1 MISRA
6 ALRRHPRI
14 RAGGDGL
21 TMRYM
26 LAIDVGG
33 TFTDFVAYDQAAR
46 ATLVWKEPSVPGD
59 PVEGI
64 LRGLER
70 FADRAELANIRIG
83 TTVATNALLERKGA
97 TVAYVATK
105 GFRDVPFIQRGNRKY
120 HYDMSWVKPKPLV
133 KRRHCFEVSERVDA
147 YGQVLTPLEEASVRA
162 VAAAIRALP
171 EIEAVAVCLL
181 FSYLAPDHERRVK
194 QILGEELP
202 GMVVSISYEV
212 LPKWKEYERASTVI
226 ADAYLKPVVGRQLM
240 AMRQRLDDAGV
251 TAPAVI
257 IKSNGGEMSLG
268 AAAAAPVNMVL
279 SGPTGGVIA
288 SRCVA
293 QALGI
298 DQLVTI
304 DMGGTSTD
312 VSTVIGGKESFTTAF
327 EIEWGVPIQI
337 PMIDIR
343 TIGAGGGSIAWIDKG
358 GMLQVG
364 PQSAGAE
371 PGPACYG
378 RGGSAPTVTDAN
390 LVLGR
395 INPANFLGG
404 RMQLDVA
411 AARKAIAQLAAQLG
425 QEIEA
430 TALAIARIV
439 DTNMIGALR
448 SVLIERGL
456 DPRDFTLCAFGGA
469 TPLHASSLIREMG
482 IPRAI
487 VPIHP
492 AQFSAYGFILTDA
505 RVDRQ
510 RTTQLTSKRFD
521 PEVANRVMEE
531 LIAESVAELVGQG
544 YREGI
549 QVMRGLEMRYLGQN
563 YELELPVPFERF
575 DPATTDALWQ
585 RFHAAHE
592 SRFGFAIPGEIIEIV
607 TYTVTAVAPTPK
619 PDPVPIATGSGTR
632 SPRPAARCG
641 SWTAP
646 MRCRSTSAPPALRP
660 DHPRPRADRGGRL
673 GHRARGGPSAA
684 PGCGRPPADRRRA

>member
-1 MISRA
+1 
-6 ALRRHPRI
+6 
-14 RAGGDGL
+14 
-21 TMRYM
+21 MRYM
-26 LAIDVGG
+26 LAVDVGG
-33 TFTDFVAYDQAAR
+33 TFTDFVAYDGQTR
-46 ATLVWKEPSVPGD
+46 AIEVWKEPSVPSD
-59 PVEGI
+59 PVVAI
-64 LRGLER
+64 LDGLARYPHRDEI
-70 FADRAELANIRIG
+70 ANIRLG

-97 TVAYVATK
+97 VVAYVTTK
-105 GFRDVPFIQRGNRKY
+105 GFRDVPFIQRGNRKF
-120 HYDMSWVKPKPLV
+120 HYDMSWIKPKPLV
-133 KRRHCFEVSERVDA
+133 KRRHCFEVTERVDA
-147 YGQVLTPLEEASVRA
+147 YGRVLIPPDEAEVRE
-162 VAAAIRALP
+162 VAAAIRAIP

-181 FSYLAPDHERRVK
+181 FSYLNPDHERRVK
-194 QILGEELP
+194 EILTTELP
-202 GMVVSISYEV
+202 DKVVSISYEV
-212 LPKWKEYERASTVI
+212 LPKWKEYERASTTI
-226 ADAYLKPVVGRQLM
+226 ADAYLKPIVGRQLA
-240 AMRQRLDDAGV
+240 AMRERLDGAEI

-257 IKSNGGEMSLG
+257 IKSNGGEMSIA

-293 QALGI
+293 RDLGV
-298 DQLVTI
+298 DHLVTI

-312 VSTVIGGKESFTTAF
+312 VSTVIGGRESFTTAF

-337 PMIDIR
+337 PMVDIR

-364 PQSAGAE
+364 PQSAGAQ

-378 RGGSAPTVTDAN
+378 RGGDRATVTDAN

-395 INPANFLGG
+395 INPDYFLGG
-404 RMQLDVA
+404 RMRLDVA
-411 AARKAIAQLAAQLG
+411 AARRAIGQLAEELG
-425 QEIEA
+425 QDVEA

-521 PEVANRVMEE
+521 TAVANRIMEE
-531 LIAESVAELVGQG
+531 LVVESVEGLVGQG
-544 YREGI
+544 YRENI
-549 QVMRGLEMRYLGQN
+549 TVHRGLEMRYLGQN
-563 YELELPVPFERF
+563 YELELPVPFDRF
-575 DPATTDALWQ
+575 DPETVDQLWQ
-585 RFHAAHE
+585 RFHEAHE
-592 SRFGFAIPGEIIEIV
+592 ARFGFAIPGEIIEIV
-607 TYTVTAVAPTPK
+607 TYTVTAIAPTPK
-619 PDPVPIATGSGTR
+619 PDARPIATGGRAPEPKARRRVWFVDGVHDVPVYDRASLCYGQSIAGPALVEEEASVTVVESGHR
-632 SPRPAARCG
+632 
-641 SWTAP
+641 
-646 MRCRSTSAPPALRP
+646 LRP
-660 DHPRPRADRGGRL
+660 DGRGHLLIDVTG
-673 GHRARGGPSAA
+673 
-684 PGCGRPPADRRRA
+684 

>member
-1 MISRA
+1 
-6 ALRRHPRI
+6 
-14 RAGGDGL
+14 
-21 TMRYM
+21 MRYM

-33 TFTDFVAYDQAAR
+33 TFTDFVAYDQTAR
-46 ATLVWKEPSVPGD
+46 QTLVWKEPSVPGD

-70 FADRAELANIRIG
+70 LADAAEIANIRIG
-83 TTVATNALLERKGA
+83 TTVATNALLEHKGA
-97 TVAYVATK
+97 VVAYIATK

-133 KRRHCFEVSERVDA
+133 KRRHCFEVAERVDA
-147 YGQVLTPLEEASVRA
+147 YGKVLTPLDEASVRA
-162 VAAAIRALP
+162 AAAAIRALP

-181 FSYLAPDHERRVK
+181 FSYLNPDHERRVK
-194 QILGEELP
+194 EILSEELP
-202 GMVVSISYEV
+202 GKVLSISYEV
-212 LPKWKEYERASTVI
+212 LPKWKEYERSSTAI

-240 AMRQRLDDAGV
+240 AMRARLDEAGV
-251 TAPAVI
+251 RAPAVI
-257 IKSNGGEMSLG
+257 IKSNGGEMTLS

-288 SRCVA
+288 SRCIA
-293 QALGI
+293 QDLGI
-298 DQLVTI
+298 DHLVTI

-312 VSTVIGGKESFTTAF
+312 VSTVIGGRESFTTAF

-364 PQSAGAE
+364 PQSAGAQ

-378 RGGSAPTVTDAN
+378 RGGSEATVTDAN

-395 INPANFLGG
+395 INPDNFLGG
-404 RMQLDVA
+404 RMRLDA
-411 AARKAIAQLAAQLG
+411 LAAREALARIAAQLG
-425 QEIEA
+425 QEVEA

-487 VPIHP
+487 VPVHP

-521 PEVANRVMEE
+521 VDVANRVMEE
-531 LIAESVAELVGQG
+531 LIAESVGELVDQG
-544 YREGI
+544 YRSDI

-575 DPATTDALWQ
+575 DPATTEALWQ

-607 TYTVTAVAPTPK
+607 TYTVTAIAPTPK
-619 PDPVPIATGSGTR
+619 PDPVAIR
-632 SPRPAARCG
+632 AARE
-641 SWTAP
+641 AP
-646 MRCRSTSAPPALRP
+646 EPKARRRVWFVDGVHEVPVYERAALCFGQSLEGPALIEEDASVTVLERGHRLRP
-660 DHPRPRADRGGRL
+660 DAA
-673 GHRARGGPSAA
+673 GHLLIDVTNG
-684 PGCGRPPADRRRA
+684 

>member
-1 MISRA
+1 
-6 ALRRHPRI
+6 
-14 RAGGDGL
+14 
-21 TMRYM
+21 MRYM

-33 TFTDFVAYDQAAR
+33 TFTDFVAYDQKAR
-46 ATLVWKEPSVPGD
+46 SIEVWKEPTVPSD
-59 PVEGI
+59 PVAGI

-70 FADRAELANIRIG
+70 FSHPGDIANIRIG
-83 TTVATNALLERKGA
+83 TTVATNALLEHKGA
-97 TVAYVATK
+97 IVAYVATK

-133 KRRHCFEVSERVDA
+133 KRRHCFEVSERIDA
-147 YGQVLTPLEEASVRA
+147 YGQVLTPLDEASVRA
-162 VAAAIRALP
+162 VAGAISALP

-181 FSYLAPDHERRVK
+181 FSYLNPDHERRVK
-194 QILGEELP
+194 EILSEELP
-202 GMVVSISYEV
+202 DKVLSISYEV
-212 LPKWKEYERASTVI
+212 LPKWKEYERSSTAI

-240 AMRQRLDDAGV
+240 AMRARLDAAGIR
-251 TAPAVI
+251 APAVI
-257 IKSNGGEMSLG
+257 IKSNGGEMTLE
-268 AAAAAPVNMVL
+268 AAAGSPVNMVL

-288 SRCVA
+288 SRRIA
-293 QALGI
+293 NELGI
-298 DQLVTI
+298 DHLVTI

-378 RGGSAPTVTDAN
+378 RGGTEATVTDAN

-395 INPANFLGG
+395 INPDNFLGG
-404 RMQLDVA
+404 RMRLEVE
-411 AARKAIAQLAAQLG
+411 AARRAVGRLADQHG
-425 QEIEA
+425 QAAED

-439 DTNMIGALR
+439 DHNMIGALH

-469 TPLHASSLIREMG
+469 TPLHASSLMREMG

-487 VPIHP
+487 VPVHP

-521 PEVANRVMEE
+521 VEVANRVLDE
-531 LIAESVAELVGQG
+531 LVAESVEELVAQG
-544 YREGI
+544 YRDKIEV
-549 QVMRGLEMRYLGQN
+549 QRGLEMRYLGQN
-563 YELELPVPFERF
+563 YELELPVPFARF
-575 DPATTDALWQ
+575 DPATTEALWQ
-585 RFHAAHE
+585 RFHEAHE
-592 SRFGFAIPGEIIEIV
+592 ARFGFAIPGEIIEIV
-607 TYTVTAVAPTPK
+607 TYTVTAIAPTPK
-619 PDPVPIATGSGTR
+619 PEPVPIAT
-632 SPRPAARCG
+632 A
-641 SWTAP
+641 
-646 MRCRSTSAPPALRP
+646 SAPPVPKARRPVRFVDGVHEVPVFERSTLCFGQTIQGPALIEEDASVTVVEAGHRLRP
-660 DHPRPRADRGGRL
+660 HPA
-673 GHRARGGPSAA
+673 GHLLIDMAEG
-684 PGCGRPPADRRRA
+684 